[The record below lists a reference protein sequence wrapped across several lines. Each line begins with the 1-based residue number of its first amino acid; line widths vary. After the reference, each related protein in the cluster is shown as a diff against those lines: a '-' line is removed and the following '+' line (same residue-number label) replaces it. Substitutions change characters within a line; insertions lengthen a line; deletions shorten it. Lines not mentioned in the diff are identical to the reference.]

1 MSSYYDILKTLF
13 LKDGAETV
21 IYEIKTAN
29 KRKPRTTGKQNIGIG
44 QGSYGR
50 RSKSTRDTKYGTY

>member
-29 KRKPRTTGKQNIGIG
+29 RRKPRTTRKKNIGIG
-44 QGSYGR
+44 RGSYSRGNKR
-50 RSKSTRDTKYGTY
+50 TRYGTY

>member
-21 IYEIKTAN
+21 IYEIKTTN
-29 KRKPRTTGKQNIGIG
+29 KRKPRTTGKKNIGIG
-44 QGSYGR
+44 RGSYSRGNKR
-50 RSKSTRDTKYGTY
+50 TRYGTY

>member
-29 KRKPRTTGKQNIGIG
+29 KRKPRTTGKKNIGIG
-44 QGSYGR
+44 RGSYSRGNKR
-50 RSKSTRDTKYGTY
+50 TRYGTY

>member
-29 KRKPRTTGKQNIGIG
+29 RRKPRTTGKKNIGIG
-44 QGSYGR
+44 RGSYSRGNKR
-50 RSKSTRDTKYGTY
+50 TRYGTY